1 MKEHSAPDEIAVM
14 QLTHPTCLLKKASKG
29 HFKRETAIQLREL
42 AKTSVGKRNKTLS
55 IQISLSISQIE
66 LYDEQ
71 LSKIEKSLQ
80 LLSFQHC

>member
-1 MKEHSAPDEIAVM
+1 LKEHSAPDEIAVM